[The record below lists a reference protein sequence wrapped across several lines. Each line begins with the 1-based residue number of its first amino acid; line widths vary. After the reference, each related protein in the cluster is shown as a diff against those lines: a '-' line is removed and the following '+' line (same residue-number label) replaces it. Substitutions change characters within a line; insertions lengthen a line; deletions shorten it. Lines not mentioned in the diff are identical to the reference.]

1 MSSTKLVKNNLFTK
15 PYLIT
20 LDELNQIGQNLNL
33 VGYNPQLNL
42 TSDDT
47 NVIFKYDVPSSPKLL
62 NWVEPYKITG
72 INYTAFYSEVNSGF
86 KIGDRVFI
94 INGTY
99 DSNLLI
105 KKDKYRK
112 GHDGYK
118 VLYID
123 RCFIVLDILFTGSL
137 PSNENDQPIDDFD
150 DFIKVYVVNDRNDF
164 IHVNRQITTRGGNFD
179 YKFDAHQN
187 SIIFCNDDS
196 IALPIVSD
204 WGENLG
210 LVGSPG
216 FFIKNGTQSWINI
229 TSDFMSGSYSIV
241 ANNSNDKILILNSSI
256 NFIGVEF
263 LENNVYKWQTGSAS
277 SWVIEVKHENNNVP
291 IITKSNFRDG
301 TFNGTWNGGLYG
313 TNDKR
318 ITWGSTS
325 SFWNNG
331 TLLNTIWKQGI
342 MESKYSQ
349 LQSYIAEFD
358 KYGIPYQKST
368 NPDNDGYGYNFVIN
382 SEFKNAVINNANISN
397 SSLGGSSSNSLNIV
411 ETYLKGDLTDS
422 LISSSFNNT
431 LINKAYFES
440 CGIYNTNIE
449 NAVIKNSRVKNSR
462 LYSVKSINTHF
473 KNTLFKN
480 SNYISDNIIK
490 ILNYDRFTYRSED
503 GSSKTVFKFYIN
515 KASYER
521 FKFKDTFYIR
531 GLKVNNNSVEILNFF
546 DKKFKI
552 GPWTEYLD
560 QLDSNNIFSK
570 IGFKYSAFTSTKLEN
585 EYQYYINNGNNI
597 ITNTNPNGYS
607 LDIFVSQLFNNI
619 DIDFSE
625 AHIINSDFESGIFE
639 NSNWN
644 SGEYIN
650 YNNDVNITSNT
661 LEGGTY
667 SILLNPDYTLGVN
680 TWSNPNSPEIEN
692 DYLENG
698 TVVFLNSVDYD
709 TRGIVSTYSI
719 FSSGT
724 GYVTSTA
731 VGVIGTGN
739 GLSFDITA
747 NTIGGVLSL
756 NLYDVGNGFSQPTPT
771 IYNASGGQG
780 TGLKILVTQVGGSVN
795 NTFSISNQGQGYL
808 TGDVILIQDSGSP
821 AYFTV
826 SSISNGEVTSINL
839 NTPGLGYTDGETV
852 TLISG
857 SSDSKILIGVTGS
870 LTRLPDAYTLINTG
884 LGTYK
889 LNEIVVTGSTPI
901 LPNLI
906 FGGIFKTEG
915 ASNRYNYLHKTKFN
929 KSKLVSGLFRR
940 AYITGSLIKNES
952 YDVSDRDFTNIPNIK
967 KLVISDSLISNTANI
982 LSKAIYMNS
991 SFVVGDDI
999 WENGI
1004 LYNSIW
1010 NGLEFND
1017 GLVKESTWL
1026 DGIFNNGLFYNS
1038 DNGTNFYDN
1047 SNYVYYK
1054 SGLTLNNRYSW
1065 ENGIFNNGEFYKS
1078 SWENGVFNDG
1088 KFYGSKFYDGVIN
1101 GGLIG
1106 DKSISSHDTLI
1117 YNGIVNYTTVEN
1129 AELIAQPYSNNSSNI
1144 GNILWNNG
1152 VFNGGVFST
1161 LDDSNF
1167 ATWLNGIFNGGVFT
1181 GTARWFNGTFNA
1193 GKFLSTYNYNNLI
1206 SNNTIDTNYPWLNG
1220 IFNGGEFGN
1229 ANSATNSA
1237 WFDGQFNG
1245 GLFKGKIWNN
1255 GIFLY
1260 GEFDG
1265 SATSSFATGGTTST
1279 DAFILPFTTSDYYGL
1294 WKNGYVSDT
1303 KDVYIQTELYTDFD
1317 RAINTTKILKT
1328 TLLKNILWLNG
1339 TFSHPSATL
1348 KNSVWLNGTFK
1359 NGTFQLST
1367 FNPFT
1372 GYYPGDPTFNL
1383 SDSCIWYNGNLIDS
1397 DFNISEW
1404 KSGNFISGTAT
1415 GMLWRDGIA
1424 TYMNAYNVFWE
1435 NGLWKNGNWNGSNF
1449 NINLDGS
1456 ITDTYTK
1463 QVLFRGMSW
1472 SATASCH
1479 IWNIFY
1485 NESLSDINQ
1494 SAIVIDPTQMMS
1506 YQPSTSL
1513 VDNPPTEPTTGT
1525 GVYDLQGPTTFTTIK
1540 WVEDNGTSAKSSFRG
1555 DIIFNIGD
1563 PYDVG
1568 ILADSISTTSYS
1580 LNNDI
1585 TWESYDPILN
1595 QWINTDPNNPDLASP
1610 ITLPAIHVAT
1620 FSIVDPAMDTIGNQQ
1635 AFTSKTYKWRLSA
1648 TKVIGGTTVY
1658 SNELEY
1664 TVNPDYLINF
1674 IPFGSYSSNNADSS
1688 VAVSRKGTIIV
1699 YRAGSVITVN
1709 VNPKPN
1715 NGVGMGVL
1723 KFLNANGLAANI
1735 VSGVP
1740 INGKQSSIVS
1750 YNNTSSF
1757 TVTLPYQI
1765 TYNFQLEVK
1774 QYSGA
1779 GCIVEIV

>member
-1 MSSTKLVKNNLFTK
+1 MSSTNLVKKNLFTK

-20 LDELNQIGQNLNL
+20 LDELNQIGQNPNL

-42 TSDDT
+42 TSDDS
-47 NVIFKYDVPSSPKLL
+47 NVVFKYDVASSPKLL
-62 NWVEPYKITG
+62 NWVEPYKIAG

-86 KIGDRVFI
+86 KIGDKVFI

-105 KKDKYRK
+105 KVDKYKK
-112 GHDGYK
+112 GNDGYK

-196 IALPIVSD
+196 IALPIVND

-229 TSDFMSGSYSIV
+229 TSDFMSGSYSI
-241 ANNSNDKILILNSSI
+241 AATNSNDKILILNSSI
-256 NFIGVEF
+256 NFSGIEF

-277 SWVIEVKHENNNVP
+277 GWVIEVKHENNNVP

-331 TLLNTIWKQGI
+331 TLLNTIWEQGI

-358 KYGIPYQKST
+358 KYGIPYQKSA

-382 SEFKNAVINNANISN
+382 SEFKNAVINNANVSN

-411 ETYLKGDLTDS
+411 ESYLKGDLTDS

-473 KNTLFKN
+473 KNSLFKN

-490 ILNYDRFTYRSED
+490 ILNFDRFTYRSED

-531 GLKVNNNSVEILNFF
+531 GLKVNDNSGDILNFF
-546 DKKFKI
+546 DKKFKV

-560 QLDSNNIFSK
+560 QLDNNNIFSK

-585 EYQYYINNGNNI
+585 EYQYYINNGNNT
-597 ITNTNPNGYS
+597 ITNTNTNGYS
-607 LDIFVSQLFNNI
+607 LDIFVSQPQLFSNI

-625 AHIINSDFESGIFE
+625 AYIVNSDFESGVFE

-667 SILLNPDYTLGVN
+667 SILLNPDYTLEVN

-719 FSSGT
+719 FTTGT

-731 VGVIGTGN
+731 VDVIGTGN

-747 NTIGGVLSL
+747 DTIGGVLSL
-756 NLYDVGNGFSQPTPT
+756 NLNDAGNGFSQPTPT
-771 IYNASGGQG
+771 IYNASGGNG
-780 TGLKILVTQVGGSVN
+780 TGLQILVTQVGGMVG
-795 NTFSISNQGQGYL
+795 TFSISNQGQNYL
-808 TGDVILIQDSGSP
+808 TSDVISIQDSGSP

-826 SSISNGEVTSINL
+826 SSISNGEVTSVNL
-839 NTPGLGYTDGETV
+839 NTPGLGYIDGEVV
-852 TLISG
+852 TLNG
-857 SSDSKILIGVTGS
+857 SNYSSKILIGVTGS
-870 LTRLPDAYTLINTG
+870 LTRLPDAYTLTNTG

-901 LPNLI
+901 LPNLL
-906 FGGIFKTEG
+906 FGGIFKTQG
-915 ASNRYNYLHKTKFN
+915 ANNRYNYLHKTKFN

-952 YDVSDRDFTNIPNIK
+952 YDVSDKDFTNIPNIK
-967 KLVISDSLISNTANI
+967 KLLISDSLISNTANI

-991 SFVVGDDI
+991 SFVGGNDI

-1017 GLVKESTWL
+1017 GLVKKSTWL
-1026 DGIFNNGLFYNS
+1026 DGTFNNGLFYNS
-1038 DNGTNFYDN
+1038 DNSVGFYDN
-1047 SNYVYYK
+1047 TNYVYYK

-1078 SWENGVFNDG
+1078 SWENGTFNDG

-1106 DKSISSHDTLI
+1106 DKSINSGDTTI
-1117 YNGIVNYTTVEN
+1117 YNGTINYTIVEN
-1129 AELIAQPYSNNSSNI
+1129 AELIAQPYSNNSSNN
-1144 GNILWNNG
+1144 GNILWNDG
-1152 VFNGGVFST
+1152 IFNGGIFST

-1167 ATWLNGIFNGGVFT
+1167 ATWLNGIFNGGQFN
-1181 GTARWFNGTFNA
+1181 GTAIWFNGTFNA

-1206 SNNTIDTNYPWLNG
+1206 SDNTVDVNYPWLNG

-1229 ANSATNSA
+1229 GEVGQNSA

-1245 GLFKGKIWNN
+1245 GLFQGKIWNN

-1265 SATSSFATGGTTST
+1265 SATSSVATGGTTST

-1303 KDVYIQTELYTDFD
+1303 KDVYIQTELYTDVD

-1328 TLLKNILWLNG
+1328 ALLKNILWLNG

-1348 KNSVWLNGTFK
+1348 ENSIWLNGTFK
-1359 NGTFQLST
+1359 NGTFKLST

-1372 GYYPGDPTFNL
+1372 GYYPGGSTFNL

-1485 NESLSDINQ
+1485 NESLSDVNQ
-1494 SAIVIDPTQMMS
+1494 HDSISGDHMLHW
-1506 YQPSTSL
+1506 QPSNNQ
-1513 VDNPPTEPTTGT
+1513 VDNVPAPPDTGS
-1525 GVYDLQGPTTFTTIK
+1525 GVYDVDGPVTFTTISWIDGTTTPINK
-1540 WVEDNGTSAKSSFRG
+1540 WYSQVITDLSPT
-1555 DIIFNIGD
+1555 
-1563 PYDVG
+1563 YDVG
-1568 ILADSISTTSYS
+1568 VKAIIPSSYPVSNIQWQHWDGTS
-1580 LNNDI
+1580 
-1585 TWESYDPILN
+1585 
-1595 QWINTDPNNPDLASP
+1595 WIDDYT
-1610 ITLPAIHVAT
+1610 ITLPNVGT
-1620 FSIVDPAMDTIGNQQ
+1620 FTLQPDNSTDYYIDKNANNVT
-1635 AFTSKTYKWRLSA
+1635 KWRLSA
-1648 TKVIGGTTVY
+1648 TKISTSTIVY
-1658 SNELEY
+1658 SNELVFNTLADFIINPASPFVSNGIQSLTGIISIY
-1664 TVNPDYLINF
+1664 NPSTVNLNV
-1674 IPFGSYSSNNADSS
+1674 SS
-1688 VAVSRKGTIIV
+1688 VLDNSNPSTPIYGTGYVSISIPNGGTIV
-1699 YRAGSVITVN
+1699 GSSTT
-1709 VNPKPN
+1709 N
-1715 NGVGMGVL
+1715 NNQL
-1723 KFLNANGLAANI
+1723 HSTNGYNI
-1735 VSGVP
+1735 S
-1740 INGKQSSIVS
+1740 VS
-1750 YNNTSSF
+1750 YGDSIDTGIHFTSIGDYSF
-1757 TVTLPYQI
+1757 KLKETTTSGYGALG
-1765 TYNFQLEVK
+1765 QLT
-1774 QYSGA
+1774 
-1779 GCIVEIV
+1779 